1 MPTRVFLFV
10 GVLAVTTIISYLQR
24 YRSPRRPIH
33 SSPRKLGVA
42 FNDSGCLTEVDDH
55 SSRRTCPAPNLS
67 PDQIRAAFGN
77 N

>member
-10 GVLAVTTIISYLQR
+10 GVLAVTTIICYLQR
-24 YRSPRRPIH
+24 YRSPQRQVRFRQ
-33 SSPRKLGVA
+33 RKLDIA
-42 FNDSGCLTEVDDH
+42 FNDSGCLTELDDH
-55 SSRRTCPAPNLS
+55 SSRRTCAAPTLT